1 MDSLKH
7 LIGFRQFLSFNGI
20 DDESL
25 KMVRNS
31 LNIRV

>member
-25 KMVRNS
+25 KMVKKR
-31 LNIRV
+31 LNVRV